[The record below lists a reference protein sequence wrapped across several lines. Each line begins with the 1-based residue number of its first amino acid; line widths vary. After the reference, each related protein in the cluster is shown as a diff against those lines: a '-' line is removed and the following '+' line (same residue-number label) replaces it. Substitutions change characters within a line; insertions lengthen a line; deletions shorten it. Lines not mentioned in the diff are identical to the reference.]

1 MKKLVVLS
9 VFAVAFAFT
18 SCTGC
23 DRKKDP
29 AVDGVA
35 KDTITEPVTEVVGEP
50 LPASPATEVAV
61 DEVKTTTTTTTEE
74 KK

>member
-1 MKKLVVLS
+1 MKKLVVLC

-23 DRKKDP
+23 DRKQDP
-29 AVDGVA
+29 ATVDATA
-35 KDTITEPVTEVVGEP
+35 KDSIAEPVEVAEEP
-50 LPASPATEVAV
+50 VAASPATEVAV
-61 DEVKTTTTTTTEE
+61 DEVKTETTTEV

>member
-9 VFAVAFAFT
+9 VFALAFAFT

-29 AVDGVA
+29 AAVDA
-35 KDTITEPVTEVVGEP
+35 IANDSITEPVEIAEEP
-50 LPASPATEVAV
+50 VAATPATEVAV
-61 DEVKTTTTTTTEE
+61 DEVKTETTTTEV